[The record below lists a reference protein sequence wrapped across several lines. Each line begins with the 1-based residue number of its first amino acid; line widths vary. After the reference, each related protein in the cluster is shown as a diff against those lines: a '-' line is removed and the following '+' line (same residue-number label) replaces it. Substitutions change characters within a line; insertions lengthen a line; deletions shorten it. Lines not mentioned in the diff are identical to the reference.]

1 VKQNKHKYEK
11 IKEIMVIQ
19 VIVAIVQQTGT
30 ILLKEYKQFK
40 IIFEPDN
47 SLPRHGKHDHVIPL
61 IEGKEPQVRL
71 MIPITEKDSLA
82 LKEYIEDM
90 LKKGYIQ
97 HSKLLVGYLVI
108 IVPKKDSSA
117 RPCVD
122 Y

>member
-1 VKQNKHKYEK
+1 
-11 IKEIMVIQ
+11 
-19 VIVAIVQQTGT
+19 VAIVQQIGT

-40 IIFEPDN
+40 IMFELDN
-47 SLPRHGKHDHVIPL
+47 LLLRHKKHNHVIPL
-61 IEGKEPQVRL
+61 IKGKEPQVRP
-71 MIPITEKDSLA
+71 MILITEKDSLA

-97 HSKLLVGYLVI
+97 HSKSPAGYPVI
-108 IVPKKDSSA
+108 IVPKKDGST

>member
-1 VKQNKHKYEK
+1 
-11 IKEIMVIQ
+11 M
-19 VIVAIVQQTGT
+19 AIVQQTRT
-30 ILLKEYKQFK
+30 IILKEYEQFK
-40 IIFEPDN
+40 IMFELDD

-61 IEGKEPQVRL
+61 IKGKEPQVRL
-71 MIPITEKDSLA
+71 MILITEKDSLA

-97 HSKLLVGYLVI
+97 HSKLPAGYLVI
-108 IVPKKDSSA
+108 IVPKKDGSA